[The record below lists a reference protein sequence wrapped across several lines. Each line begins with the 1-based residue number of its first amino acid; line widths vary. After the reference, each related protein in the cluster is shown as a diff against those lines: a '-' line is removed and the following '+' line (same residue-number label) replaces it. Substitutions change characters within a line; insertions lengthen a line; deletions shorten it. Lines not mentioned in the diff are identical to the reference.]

1 MSSQTFFHLFAI
13 GALIHSLFSW
23 FLLLAVRSDEK
34 IRTEL
39 FGSMKTVALGPKTM
53 RLKHL
58 FTRSAPEVVA
68 QSSLNIRNLFWFA
81 RWSGRISFLFLLGTV
96 IATILH
102 AMSVT

>member
-1 MSSQTFFHLFAI
+1 MSSQTFFNLFAI
-13 GALIHSLFSW
+13 GALIHSIFSW
-23 FLLLAVRSDEK
+23 LLLLAVRSDEK
-34 IRTEL
+34 VRTEL
-39 FGSMKTVALGPKTM
+39 FGSIKTIVLGPKTM

-58 FTRSAPEVVA
+58 FIRSVPEVVA
-68 QSSLNIRNLFWFA
+68 QSSLDIRNLFWLA